1 MKNLSRNLL
10 IAAAII
16 VAGFLVYT
24 FRSIVSYVLIA
35 WVLSMIGQ
43 PLTRFFQ
50 RRLRIGKWT
59 AGPITGAVLTIL
71 CFFIVLLSL
80 ILIFV
85 PMFIQQAGNLATVD
99 YSAIAR
105 TIEEPI
111 THFQEWL
118 SSRGIHLDAK
128 APEEWL
134 RNMFAKTF
142 DPTRLGAI
150 VTGVLSAA
158 SGLIVDISC
167 IVFITFFFLKE
178 QGLFVNVITVLAPAK
193 SESKILESVDI
204 ISRLLTRYFAGMLLQ
219 MFVITIYV
227 SLLLTILGVR
237 NALLIGFFA
246 ALMNVIP
253 YLGPFIGGA
262 LGIII
267 TITSNVDLDFY
278 SQLLPLLIKVA
289 LVFATVQMLDNYF
302 LSPYIF
308 SSSVLAHPLE
318 IFLVILMGAQIS
330 GIAGMILAIPV
341 YTVLR
346 VIAKEFLN
354 QFRVVQALTDKM
366 EEEGY

>member
-24 FRSIVSYVLIA
+24 FRNIVSYIMIA

-43 PLTRFFQ
+43 PLSSFFQ
-50 RRLRIGKWT
+50 RRLHIGKWT

-71 CFFIVLLSL
+71 CFFIVLFSL

-85 PMFIQQAGNLATVD
+85 PLFIQQAGNLATVD

-111 THFQEWL
+111 THFQDWL

-178 QGLFVNVITVLAPAK
+178 KGLFVNVITVLAPAK
-193 SESKILESVDI
+193 SENKILEAVDI
-204 ISRLLTRYFAGMLLQ
+204 IGRLLTRYFAGILIQ
-219 MFVITIYV
+219 MVVITVYV
-227 SLLLTILGVR
+227 SLLLTILGVK

-267 TITSNVDLDFY
+267 TITSNVDVDFY
-278 SQLLPLLIKVA
+278 SELLPLLIKVA

-330 GIAGMILAIPV
+330 GIGGMIMAIPV

-346 VIAKEFLN
+346 VIAKEFLH